1 MPPVSSL
8 MVAGQQLSQ
17 TLAQLRSD
25 GAQAIAKVAASPV
38 RPQASAV
45 AEAQPMR
52 DAMLMAQEQIQAF
65 VRDMDRDL
73 SFVFDEASGYVVV
86 SVIDPQTGEVIRRL
100 PGDELLRL
108 SRTLEQY
115 GNVLVHQKA

>member
-17 TLAQLRSD
+17 TLAQLRSND
-25 GAQAIAKVAASPV
+25 AQAVAKVAANPV

-45 AEAQPMR
+45 EEAQPIR
-52 DAMLMAQEQIQAF
+52 DAMAAAHEQLQAF

>member
-1 MPPVSSL
+1 MPPVSNL

-25 GAQAIAKVAASPV
+25 GAQAIAKVAATPV

-65 VRDMDRDL
+65 VRDMDRDR
-73 SFVFDEASGYVVV
+73 SVVFDEASGYVVV